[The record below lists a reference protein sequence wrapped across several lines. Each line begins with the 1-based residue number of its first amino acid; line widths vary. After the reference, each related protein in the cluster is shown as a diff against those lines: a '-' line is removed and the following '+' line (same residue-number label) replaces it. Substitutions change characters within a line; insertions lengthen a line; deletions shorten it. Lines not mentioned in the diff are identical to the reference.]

1 MSNLSKPRLWLAA
14 IKPPMYSVAIM
25 PILVGTAIAYSQT
38 HTLDLGVLLDF
49 LLAGILILAWEN
61 LCNDLFDAD
70 TGIDLH
76 KAHSVVNLT
85 GKKALVQLV
94 ANLCLL
100 AGLGAIAGIAWQ
112 QQDLTVVG
120 LILLCCAL
128 GYVYQGPPFRWGY
141 QGWGELLCFVSFGPV
156 ALSAAY
162 YSQVQAFSGLAIA
175 ASPVV
180 GVATSLIL
188 YCSHFNQVT
197 DDQKAGKRS
206 PVVQLGTQRAASLL
220 PWICAGI
227 YGVVLAGIGLGYF
240 PAATALSLL
249 GIPIAFKL
257 CTEVMAH
264 HDQEQRLASCRFIA
278 VGLHFCTC
286 LGFGLGFI
294 L

>member
-1 MSNLSKPRLWLAA
+1 
-14 IKPPMYSVAIM
+14 MYSVAIM
-25 PILVGTAIAYSQT
+25 PICVGTAIAYGQT
-38 HTLDLGVLLDF
+38 GRCNWAILLGF
-49 LLAGILILAWEN
+49 LLAGVLILAWEN

-85 GKKALVQLV
+85 GQRTGVLVL

-100 AGLGAIAGIAWQ
+100 GGLGAIAWIAWY

-120 LILLCCAL
+120 LILLCCVL

-141 QGWGELLCFVSFGPV
+141 LGWGELLCFLSFGPL

-162 YSQVQAFSGLAIA
+162 YSQVQGFSVVAIA

-180 GVATSLIL
+180 GIATSLIL

-206 PVVQLGTQRAASLL
+206 PVVRLGTRRAARLL
-220 PWICAGI
+220 PWFCAVI
-227 YGVVLAGIGLGYF
+227 YGVVLAGIATGYF
-240 PAATALSLL
+240 PWATGLSLISL
-249 GIPIAFKL
+249 PIAFQL
-257 CTEVMAH
+257 CHQVMTH
-264 HDQEQRLASCRFIA
+264 HDQEQLLTNCRFVA

-294 L
+294 W